1 MRLQKRRRKRSMTS
15 YGSNSLRRHYPDQV
29 QGDPKLLFAS
39 ISAGDAPQRPCFY
52 VQPPVYTARA
62 FCQGLAAY
70 FCAGRRA
77 RVRARR
83 KMAARAKREAVA
95 VVPIQL
101 VVSAGGRFH
110 HIGKIQCVKPQK
122 TGKTDK
128 PPTKKSAVFTR
139 KNTVSGR
146 FWLLQAG
153 ALYAMILYVVLY
165 FPLTAVR
172 SACSTSAIP

>member
-1 MRLQKRRRKRSMTS
+1 MGQTPYAGIIRIRFKVTRSCGSLRSQPGMPPSAPVFMSNHQYTQRGHFVKGWRCIFVQVAAPGCAPRRK
-15 YGSNSLRRHYPDQV
+15 
-29 QGDPKLLFAS
+29 
-39 ISAGDAPQRPCFY
+39 I
-52 VQPPVYTARA
+52 
-62 FCQGLAAY
+62 
-70 FCAGRRA
+70 
-77 RVRARR
+77 
-83 KMAARAKREAVA
+83 AARAKREPVA

-153 ALYAMILYVVLY
+153 ALYAMILYIVLY

>member
-1 MRLQKRRRKRSMTS
+1 MTS

-52 VQPPVYTARA
+52 VQPLSNHKYTQRGHFVKGWRCIFAPP
-62 FCQGLAAY
+62 AAPGY
-70 FCAGRRA
+70 APQHKTAA
-77 RVRARR
+77 RVS
-83 KMAARAKREAVA
+83 KHPVA

-128 PPTKKSAVFTR
+128 APTKKSAVFTR
-139 KNTVSGR
+139 KNTVSGG
-146 FWLLQAG
+146 FWLLRAG
-153 ALYAMILYVVLY
+153 ALYVMILYVVLY
-165 FPLTAVR
+165 FPATAVR

>member
-1 MRLQKRRRKRSMTS
+1 MGQTPYAGIIRIRFKVTRSCCSLRSQPGMPPSAPVFMSNHQYTQRGHFVKGWRCIFVPAAAPGCAPRRK
-15 YGSNSLRRHYPDQV
+15 
-29 QGDPKLLFAS
+29 
-39 ISAGDAPQRPCFY
+39 I
-52 VQPPVYTARA
+52 
-62 FCQGLAAY
+62 
-70 FCAGRRA
+70 
-77 RVRARR
+77 
-83 KMAARAKREAVA
+83 AARAKREAVA

-101 VVSAGGRFH
+101 VVSAGRRFH
-110 HIGKIQCVKPQK
+110 HIGKIQCVKPPK

-153 ALYAMILYVVLY
+153 ALYAMILYIVLY